1 MFRFL
6 LEMVDCCEFK
16 DFTIAVEDNIEIV
29 SIILY
34 YKNIP
39 SHFDFNSFNSF
50 L

>member
-34 YKNIP
+34 IP